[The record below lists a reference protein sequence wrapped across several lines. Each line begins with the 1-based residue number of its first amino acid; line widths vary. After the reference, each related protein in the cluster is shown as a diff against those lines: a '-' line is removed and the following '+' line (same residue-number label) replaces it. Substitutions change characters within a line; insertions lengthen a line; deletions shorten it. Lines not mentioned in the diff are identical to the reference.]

1 MVSPKHAQG
10 TIAKD
15 GEQMKVAMIG
25 KGRAGKAIGAGLER
39 AGYEVKYGHRSL
51 AEDPRVAA
59 EWGEMAILAVPYHQ
73 LDNVVESIG
82 PMLDN
87 KIVIDVT
94 NLSGANGKPVVF
106 SNTSGAEKL
115 QRKLPASKVVK
126 AFNTVFAA
134 NQATGHIGNE
144 QLTGFVAGDD
154 AEAKRVVM
162 SLMSDLGYDPVDSGP
177 LRSARYLEEMGMH
190 IMDLAFKQGMGT
202 SIGYRL
208 VKK

>member
-1 MVSPKHAQG
+1 
-10 TIAKD
+10 
-15 GEQMKVAMIG
+15 MKVAMIG
-25 KGRAGKAIGAGLER
+25 KGHVGKAIGSGLER
-39 AGYEVKYGHRSL
+39 VGHEVKYGHRNL
-51 AEDPRVAA
+51 EEDPRAAA

-82 PMLDN
+82 PMLEK
-87 KIVIDVT
+87 KIVVDAT
-94 NLSGANGKPVVF
+94 NVYGANGKPVVF

-115 QRKLPASKVVK
+115 QRKLPGSKVVK

-134 NQATGHIGNE
+134 NQDTGHIGEE

-154 AEAKRVVM
+154 AEAKKVVM

-177 LRSARYLEEMGMH
+177 LREAKFLEDMGIH
-190 IMDLAFKQGMGT
+190 IIDLAFGQGMGT

-208 VKK
+208 VKR

>member
-1 MVSPKHAQG
+1 M
-10 TIAKD
+10 
-15 GEQMKVAMIG
+15 
-25 KGRAGKAIGAGLER
+25 
-39 AGYEVKYGHRSL
+39 
-51 AEDPRVAA
+51 AA

-82 PMLDN
+82 PMLEN

-94 NLSGANGKPVVF
+94 NPYGVNGKPIAL

-126 AFNTVFAA
+126 AFNTVFAP
-134 NQATGHIGNE
+134 NQGTGHIGDE
-144 QLTGFVAGDD
+144 RLTGFVAGDD
-154 AEAKRVVM
+154 AEAKKVVM
-162 SLMSDLGYDPVDSGP
+162 SLLSDLGYDPVDSGP
-177 LRSARYLEEMGMH
+177 LRSAQYLEEMGLH
-190 IMDLAFKQGMGT
+190 IMGLAFGQGMGT